1 MWLDLSTSPVA
12 LVWACFFAT
21 SVRSSLWES
30 TGWFFVGSTSLKA
43 GSSYWKDTSSQRGTA
58 DEHENMFCRICQN
71 SASGSFRITVPMTK
85 MNNRKIKRAKFW
97 GNRLGWLKHCHYLAK
112 QKWEIHP
119 YQYQLVP
126 WIASIRYICHLD
138 LDHLGVSYIASYVAS
153 CHLPNGQTNQL
164 LTSLRSPPVFW
175 GSGHPT
181 TLNQNFLLII
191 GTVCYAATV
200 YVNTNDEWG
209 LLPNPP

>member
-21 SVRSSLWES
+21 SVRPSLWES

-58 DEHENMFCRICQN
+58 NEHEKMFCRICQN
-71 SASGSFRITVPMTK
+71 SASGAFRITVPITK
-85 MNNRKIKRAKFW
+85 MNNRKIKSAKFW

-126 WIASIRYICHLD
+126 WIASIRNICHLD
-138 LDHLGVSYIASYVAS
+138 LDHLGVSYIASYIAS
-153 CHLPNGQTNQL
+153 CRLPNDSKWTNQSAL
-164 LTSLRSPPVFW
+164 DFTAKSARFL

-181 TLNQNFLLII
+181 TLNQNSLLII
-191 GTVCYAATV
+191 GTICHAATV
-200 YVNTNDEWG
+200 
-209 LLPNPP
+209 